1 VAPERTTRHSRL
13 SILPLTVHTRLPM
26 ISAAPTEPSGTRPR
40 AARAW
45 GAVALGLVAAA
56 LWAFLAPEERSLGSG
71 IRMVYLHVS
80 ATWAG
85 ITFLYGAGI
94 LGCLSLLL
102 RSPDGF
108 RGWLRSVWTAGL
120 AAFAA
125 GLLLSLMAAHVSWGG
140 IFWAE
145 PRMRASLGVVAV
157 SLLALA
163 VDTGVRGSRWKGL
176 TWTVAALAC
185 FVILRSAGLFIH
197 PDRPIRPTTPWSI
210 RGTFLGM
217 YALFLL
223 TSAALASAL
232 PRQS

>member
-1 VAPERTTRHSRL
+1 MIKSPEPGSPGIRSPAT
-13 SILPLTVHTRLPM
+13 
-26 ISAAPTEPSGTRPR
+26 
-40 AARAW
+40 RAW

-56 LWAFLAPEERSLGSG
+56 LWALLAPEERSLGAG

-85 ITFLYGAGI
+85 ITFLYGVGL
-94 LGCLSLLL
+94 LGGVSAFLPL
-102 RSPDGF
+102 PDGF
-108 RGWLRSVWTAGL
+108 RGWLRSVWLAGL
-120 AAFAA
+120 AAFAL
-125 GLLLSLMAAHVSWGG
+125 GFLLSLMAAQVSWGG

-157 SLLALA
+157 SLLAL
-163 VDTGVRGSRWKGL
+163 VVETGVRGTRWRGL

-232 PRQS
+232 PRRP

>member
-1 VAPERTTRHSRL
+1 
-13 SILPLTVHTRLPM
+13 
-26 ISAAPTEPSGTRPR
+26 
-40 AARAW
+40 
-45 GAVALGLVAAA
+45 
-56 LWAFLAPEERSLGSG
+56 
-71 IRMVYLHVS
+71 MVYLHVS

-85 ITFLYGAGI
+85 ITFLYAGGF
-94 LGCLSLLL
+94 LGGVSLLL
-102 RSPDGF
+102 PSRDGF
-108 RGWLRSVWTAGL
+108 RVWLRSVWTAGL
-120 AAFAA
+120 VAFVA
-125 GLLLSLMAAHVSWGG
+125 GFLLSLVAARVSWGG

-163 VDTGVRGSRWKGL
+163 VEAGVRGSRWKGL

-197 PDRPIRPTTPWSI
+197 PDRPIHPTTPWSI

-223 TSAALASAL
+223 TGAALASAL

>member
-1 VAPERTTRHSRL
+1 
-13 SILPLTVHTRLPM
+13 
-26 ISAAPTEPSGTRPR
+26 
-40 AARAW
+40 
-45 GAVALGLVAAA
+45 
-56 LWAFLAPEERSLGSG
+56 
-71 IRMVYLHVS
+71 MVYLHVS

-94 LGCLSLLL
+94 LGGVTLLL
-102 RSPDGF
+102 PSPDGL
-108 RGWLRSVWTAGL
+108 RGWLRSVWWAGL
-120 AAFAA
+120 AAFAV
-125 GLLLSLMAAHVSWGG
+125 GFLLSLMAAHVSWGG

-145 PRMRASLGVVAV
+145 PRIRASLGVVAV
-157 SLLALA
+157 SLLALTVEA
-163 VDTGVRGSRWKGL
+163 SLRGRRWAGL

-185 FVILRSAGLFIH
+185 FVILRTAGLFIH

-232 PRQS
+232 PRRP